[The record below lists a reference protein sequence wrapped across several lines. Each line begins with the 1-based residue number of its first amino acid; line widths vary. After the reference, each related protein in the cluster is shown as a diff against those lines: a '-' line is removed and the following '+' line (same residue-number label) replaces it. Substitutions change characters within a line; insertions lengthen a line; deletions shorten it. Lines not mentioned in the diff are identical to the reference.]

1 MSELMKRAAPG
12 LALAGV
18 ALATVGVF
26 DPALHTEATDTAAS
40 SPAGTGAAD
49 SGTSSD
55 PGTSSDSD
63 SSADSGG
70 STDTDAAEPGDA
82 ATSEDQSTTEAA
94 PASGDCST
102 PTAITGDAAMTRWGP
117 VQVRMEFAADGTVC
131 GVQAVTYPDDDHR
144 SAQINSMAIPYLD
157 AQAMEVG
164 VEFDAVSGATYTSE
178 AYRESMQSI
187 LDQR

>member
-1 MSELMKRAAPG
+1 MSELMRRAAPG

-18 ALATVGVF
+18 ALATVGVL

-40 SPAGTGAAD
+40 PTADAGTSDDTGAAD
-49 SGTSSD
+49 TGDATD
-55 PGTSSDSD
+55 PGNTPT
-63 SSADSGG
+63 
-70 STDTDAAEPGDA
+70 TDGQA
-82 ATSEDQSTTEAA
+82 STEAA
-94 PASGDCST
+94 PAPGDCST
-102 PTAITGDAAMTRWGP
+102 TTEVTGDAAMTRWGP

-131 GVQAVTYPDDDHR
+131 GVQAVTYPEGDHR
-144 SAQINSMAIPYLD
+144 SAQINGMAIPYLD
-157 AQAMEVG
+157 AQATDVG

>member
-1 MSELMKRAAPG
+1 MSELMRRAAPG

-18 ALATVGVF
+18 ALATVGVL

-40 SPAGTGAAD
+40 PTADAGTSDDTGAAD
-49 SGTSSD
+49 TGDATD
-55 PGTSSDSD
+55 PGNTPT
-63 SSADSGG
+63 
-70 STDTDAAEPGDA
+70 TD
-82 ATSEDQSTTEAA
+82 DQASTEAA
-94 PASGDCST
+94 PASGGCST
-102 PTAITGDAAMTRWGP
+102 TTEVTGDAAMTRWGP

-131 GVQAVTYPDDDHR
+131 GVQAVTYPEGDHR

-157 AQAMEVG
+157 SQAMDVG